1 VPRKQPRPTRATS
14 NVSTRD
20 RVTVT
25 TAAAVI
31 KSNDP
36 GQKPAGQL
44 LLQGHHRNRHMSP
57 DFELFKIGHN
67 VGVIYNGKPDV
78 GAVTD
83 ISFRSAGGRQPAFTP
98 ATRSVTYTVRLVTG
112 ESVTRSAEQVYHL
125 PADKVEAAAIAGNV
139 EAKRQKLHH
148 GQRVKQQQQETA
160 AAHLPDPRLQKHV
173 TFNLSGEEGQGQVD
187 DVDEGVE
194 DNSATKVQDVAPAGA
209 EIDDISRTTPI
220 GAARP
225 HGDIPPSAPLVPTT
239 DAKPRTDGGK
249 TKSLQQLQ
257 KEFVAL
263 GGSPVDLNAI
273 SFRQLRNLHYDY
285 ENASARY
292 LREQLTHIGA
302 PDCDI
307 AAAQTADTAPEQ
319 IDILRTM
326 LVFKYTDDGAPAQLM
341 HYGSGIAIGGCV
353 DNMSSP
359 DCSSRSNTVQRLL
372 SRTARSDS
380 LRSSVARWVI
390 DSSLAAS

>member
-1 VPRKQPRPTRATS
+1 MPRKQPRPTRVTS

-31 KSNDP
+31 KSSDP

-44 LLQGHHRNRHMSP
+44 LLQGHHGNRHMSP

-112 ESVTRSAEQVYHL
+112 ESVTRNAEQVYHL

-148 GQRVKQQQQETA
+148 GQRVKQQQQETV
-160 AAHLPDPRLQKHV
+160 AAHPPDPRLQKHV
-173 TFNLSGEEGQGQVD
+173 TFNLSGEDGQGQVD
-187 DVDEGVE
+187 DIDEVVE

-209 EIDDISRTTPI
+209 EIDDISQCVAATRRTVNS
-220 GAARP
+220 AY
-225 HGDIPPSAPLVPTT
+225 PPAN
-239 DAKPRTDGGK
+239 GGG
-249 TKSLQQLQ
+249 T
-257 KEFVAL
+257 AL
-263 GGSPVDLNAI
+263 
-273 SFRQLRNLHYDY
+273 RRLRL
-285 ENASARY
+285 
-292 LREQLTHIGA
+292 
-302 PDCDI
+302 
-307 AAAQTADTAPEQ
+307 
-319 IDILRTM
+319 
-326 LVFKYTDDGAPAQLM
+326 
-341 HYGSGIAIGGCV
+341 
-353 DNMSSP
+353 
-359 DCSSRSNTVQRLL
+359 
-372 SRTARSDS
+372 
-380 LRSSVARWVI
+380 
-390 DSSLAAS
+390 